1 MGRWSIEVTFGEA
14 RAQLGM
20 GTRRQWSMRAL
31 GRSRPCLLGLFGVV
45 VVLAK
50 VLHPEELPV
59 LRRAAWYAEEEAS
72 FVDMR

>member
-1 MGRWSIEVTFGEA
+1 
-14 RAQLGM
+14 
-20 GTRRQWSMRAL
+20 
-31 GRSRPCLLGLFGVV
+31 LLGLFGVV